1 MRDGKRIPKSRIQSM
16 ADDSVQVAKKKKK
29 KQVLAEAL
37 DESALLHPKKKKKPQ
52 VPSTSMNDLQSVE
65 EFRHFLL

>member
-1 MRDGKRIPKSRIQSM
+1 VREGKRVPKSRIQSM

-37 DESALLHPKKKKKPQ
+37 D
-52 VPSTSMNDLQSVE
+52 D
-65 EFRHFLL
+65 